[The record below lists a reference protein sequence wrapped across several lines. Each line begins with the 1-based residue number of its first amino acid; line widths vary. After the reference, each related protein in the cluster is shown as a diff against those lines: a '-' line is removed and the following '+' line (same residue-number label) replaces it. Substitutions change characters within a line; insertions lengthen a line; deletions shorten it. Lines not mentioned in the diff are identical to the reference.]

1 MAYQS
6 KTNNISDQDY
16 HTLVDEFN
24 ATDDVSLIGN
34 RLDQLFE
41 NVVNNFPD
49 NIALIHNETEVSFK
63 ELNASANI
71 LARSL
76 AGRGLKKG
84 DVVGLAVSRS
94 VDLIIV
100 MLAVL
105 KLDAGPKLIL
115 LSGSPTKGLARW
127 KDICLNAG
135 EARDD
140 SITDT
145 TNLGTDIQIQDLAYV
160 IYTSGSTGRPKGVE
174 ISHGAAANFLSSLR
188 KHEPGCNEHDRLLAI
203 TTISFDMSA
212 LELLLPILSGAT
224 MIIANTSAVKDPRE
238 LIGLMDRHQ
247 VTILQATPATWTML
261 LEAGWEG
268 EPRLSKIICGG
279 EPLSRHLADRLL
291 ASADS
296 VWNVYGPCETT
307 YGSVGRVGEG
317 DIVVGNPVANG
328 RIYVLDDNM
337 SPVPMGCEGEV
348 YIGGAS
354 VSNGYRNKPELTQS
368 RFLSNPFHA
377 GIFFRTGDLARFIGP
392 GKLQVV
398 GRIDGVVKIRG
409 HRIEAGDIEA
419 ILLDHPNV
427 SQAVV
432 VNRDDRLVAY
442 CVLHAPFH
450 GTPSLD
456 SVLRAWVD
464 ERLPSYMMP
473 SFFVQLDAFPVSP
486 NQKIDRK
493 ALPDPIETIQS
504 QTPMQPTSELEQQIQ
519 TIWSDILGHDRIGI
533 EDNFFNIGG
542 DSVRIIRMQTALEK
556 HLHRHVPTPKL
567 FEHYTIKS
575 LAAYLAGTDKESHE
589 QKSYKVGHG
598 FPGSNESIAVVSM
611 ACRLPGGVATPED
624 FWQLLQRG
632 GDAIIDVPKDRWDAD
647 KLYDADPDVD
657 GTSYCRRGG
666 FLDSIYSHDSSFFGI
681 SPREAQSMDPNA
693 APDVGVV
700 LGGLR
705 TSWLYKGSAEW
716 HYNRRFPR
724 RSANATLSGRL
735 SYTLGLQGP
744 SLTVDTACSS
754 SLVATHLAC
763 NALRQGECNIA
774 VVGGISLLL
783 NPGIHVEFS
792 KLRGLSTDGR
802 CRAFSDDTNGTGF
815 SEGAAIV
822 ALKRLSDAQRDGD
835 DIHAVLRGTAVMHGG
850 HSSGLTAPSGPGQAT
865 LIRTA
870 LARVAMEP
878 GDIDYI
884 EGHGTGTKLGDPIEA
899 TALAEVFGPGRSS
912 LDPLRLGS
920 AKSNIGHTQAAAGL
934 VGLLK
939 VVLSMQNNALPKTLH
954 ISKPTTA
961 VDWKN
966 ANMELVLANRPWLP
980 NTARLRRAGVSAF
993 GIGGTNA
1000 HVIIEEP
1007 PRPVMGVTDN
1017 TTSPTFPAAVP
1028 FVLSG
1033 KSNSALRA
1041 QAEKIRLHIE
1051 SDAGKDDHLSDIA
1064 YSLAT
1069 SRTHFHKR
1077 AVVTAEDK
1085 AQMLEKLASV
1095 SSGFSEQLKVDEIDK
1110 ASVGML
1116 FTGQGSQ
1123 RLGMGK
1129 DLYAAY
1135 PVFRDALDEI
1145 AAKFTELE
1153 SPLLDIIWAKS
1164 GTESASL
1171 LKRAD
1176 FAQPALFALEVS
1188 LWRLWQ
1194 SWGVKPAFLLG
1205 HSVGELAAAHVA
1217 GVLDLPDACQL
1228 VMMRGRLMQALP
1240 CHGKMASIG
1249 ASSGEVTE
1257 AIGELRQADTVEIAG
1272 YNTPFQTVISGDVDA
1287 VEAVMLHFTELG
1299 HKTKALDTSHA
1310 FHSSHMNG
1318 MLDDFRAVAQ
1328 TVRFNPPRIPIIS
1341 SMTGRLAKA
1350 GELEQAEYWV
1360 KQARNAVRFNDAFQ
1374 ELVNHGANVFLELGP
1389 SPILCGLGAAC
1400 LADTSRLST
1409 ALWLPSLKP
1418 GRDETSVI
1426 QNSISELHVRHVLV
1440 DWTAYFKPFHCRRVK
1455 LPTYAFQRE
1464 TFQPSNKGNWFS
1476 NISQNT
1482 HTDEAVQGVEKMM
1495 FEMNWRQV
1503 DAGEIRVRGLWGLL
1517 CPSEETEWTKEVQ
1530 QVLSNTGIKLVPVAN
1545 LQEAEQLDGLLS
1557 LWDSGA
1563 NVVQTAHKLTA
1574 RALAQLQEATST
1586 GFSVPVVWVTSHAIG
1601 VAAGDRP
1608 VGIGA
1613 APLWGLARTA
1623 RSEHP
1628 ELCLRMIDLGEEMDS
1643 TTFGLALMLSDQTE
1657 LAIRQEQLLVPHIER
1672 ASLVPSPPVRRTLL
1686 RADGAVLVTGGLGDL
1701 GGRVARRL
1709 VSTHGVRDLVLTSRR
1724 GMESP
1729 GADMFVAELARL
1741 GAKATIVSGD
1751 VADLDSLRSIIQ
1763 MFTADRPLRGVIH
1776 AAGVTDSGVLSSL
1789 TAQKCATTFAPK
1801 VDGLWNL
1808 HQLTKDMDLDLFMIF
1823 SSISGVLGLPGL
1835 ANYAAANSFV
1845 DGLAYLRRAQGLP
1858 ATSVAYGMWAG
1869 DGMATT
1875 LVSTTR
1881 AHLSQ
1886 LGLGSLTPESGLE
1899 LFEQAV
1905 RQGREL
1911 TIAADLD
1918 LERLKAYYEEQ
1929 GGVPTVLRSLLSQ
1942 TKVKESID
1950 RVGNLRDMLVDAVP
1964 EQYESIMLRMVR
1976 ETVAK
1981 ALGYTRADEVD
1992 ASRPLQELGIDSLTA
2007 VLIRNH
2013 LATLTAMAL
2022 PANIVLLYSNL
2033 KSLSEFLLSLLLG
2046 DMGSGSSSG
2055 ASESDGTTPSTTASA
2070 VSYVDM
2076 SAIRKGLLDPA
2087 FRFSNVST
2095 ACSGTPETVF
2105 VTGSTG
2111 FVGAFMIHEFLKR
2124 GITVYCLVRAD
2135 SLNQAQERMVKTLKH
2150 YSLWNSEYE
2159 PLLNPVIGDLAQPL
2173 LGLCEVVFDDLA
2185 DRVDAILH
2193 SGALVDWM
2201 RPLED
2206 YVGPNILGT
2215 HEILRLA
2222 SYGRGKAVHFIS
2234 TISTLPIHVGYG
2246 LTEHD
2251 GEYGYGTSKY
2261 LAERMIMAARF
2272 RGAKASSYRLPFVA
2286 ASATNGHFRLDRG
2299 DFLNNLISGSLD
2311 MGAFPS
2317 INTDLST
2324 VLPVDY
2330 LCSTIATIMTKD
2342 QERIGEDYDFIN
2354 PHAPTFD
2361 HFFQVMGAASGGKET
2376 IPFSEWHRR
2385 ALEYATA
2392 HPKSSLA
2399 RITTIIDG
2407 YTDETASDLMKG
2419 NPVGKHVFVLSLEC
2433 RFGTRT
2439 WLRVNPPHLATAVP
2453 LRPLNRLSMSISTP
2467 FDIFLHDLP
2476 TLISQGYHLCSLALE
2491 RRINVYGHSWGGMFT
2506 AQWAATSSATNL
2518 YRFVIA
2524 SSLASMDVWRI
2535 GITALRKKLPQNVQE
2550 VLDRADKTL
2559 DFESPE
2565 YEAAVEVFYKR
2576 HLSLARPWPAKEV
2589 QAALEWFAKDST
2601 TYGTIFAGIK
2611 AATLLMNGA
2620 QDEAQDVAMQPFF
2633 DNIKHVKWVTLDG
2646 AAHFAHINQREKYP
2660 RYISVQ
2666 FNKLIPIP
2674 LVAYLRLAFSTV
2686 SGIANKCSR
2695 MIAKRLTGSIQVIH
2709 VGAFSFKGAEVAL
2722 DCRSFQ
2728 VTCLPTDTT
2737 QSRMAAM
2744 ELPSRLKNASGANGA
2759 DEGGDGTT
2767 YTRDDRDL
2775 IRVGKRPVLKVI
2787 SNILIVRAPGSNVRP
2802 A

>member
-1 MAYQS
+1 MSCQPKTS
-6 KTNNISDQDY
+6 KTSEQDY
-16 HTLVDEFN
+16 RVLVNEFN
-24 ATDDVSLIGN
+24 ATDDVSLVGN

-41 NVVNNFPD
+41 NVVDNLPD

-63 ELNASANI
+63 ELNVSANI

-76 AGRGLKKG
+76 VGRGLKKG
-84 DVVGLAVSRS
+84 DVIGLAVSRS
-94 VDLIIV
+94 IDLIVV

-105 KLDAGPKLIL
+105 KLGAAYVPIDSTFPPERINQMVEDAGLRLIL

-127 KDICLNAG
+127 KDICLSVG

-140 SITDT
+140 AITDT
-145 TNLGTDIQIQDLAYV
+145 TNLKTDIQIQDLAYV

-188 KHEPGCNEHDRLLAI
+188 KHEPGCNKHDRLLAI

-224 MIIANTSAVKDPRE
+224 MVIANTSAVKDPRE

-261 LEAGWEG
+261 LESGWEG

-307 YGSVGRVGEG
+307 YGSVGRVSEG

-328 RIYVLDDNM
+328 RIYLLDDNM

-368 RFLSNPFHA
+368 RFLSNPFH
-377 GIFFRTGDLARFIGP
+377 GGRFFRTGDLARFIGP
-392 GKLQVV
+392 GKLQVI

-409 HRIEAGDIEA
+409 HRIEVADVEA

-432 VNRDDRLVAY
+432 VSRDDRLVAY
-442 CVLHAPFH
+442 CVLHASFH

-456 SVLRAWVD
+456 SVLRPWVD
-464 ERLPSYMMP
+464 ERLPPYMMP
-473 SFFVQLDAFPVSP
+473 SFFVQMDAFPVSP
-486 NQKIDRK
+486 NEKIDRK
-493 ALPDPIETIQS
+493 ALPDPIEMIQS
-504 QTPMQPTSELEQQIQ
+504 QTMLQPTSELEQQIQ
-519 TIWSDILGHDRIGI
+519 AIWSDILGHNHIGI
-533 EDNFFNIGG
+533 EDNFFNVGG

-556 HLHRHVPTPKL
+556 QLRRYVPTPKL

-575 LAAYLAGTDKESHE
+575 LAAYLAGIGKESHE
-589 QKSYKVGHG
+589 QKSLTMGHG

-611 ACRLPGGVATPED
+611 GCRLPGGVVTPED
-624 FWQLLQRG
+624 FWQLLQSG
-632 GDAIIDVPKDRWDAD
+632 GDAIVDVPKNRWDAD
-647 KLYDADPDVD
+647 KLYNADPDVD

-666 FLDSIYSHDSSFFGI
+666 FLDSVYSYDSSFFGI
-681 SPREAQSMDPNA
+681 SPREAQSMDPTHYLMLELCWEVFERAGYTRDQLSGTTTGVFIGVSNNGA
-693 APDVGVV
+693 TNNPPPD
-700 LGGLR
+700 L
-705 TSWLYKGSAEW
+705 KGYSITG
-716 HYNRRFPR
+716 
-724 RSANATLSGRL
+724 SANATLSGRL

-763 NALRQGECNIA
+763 NALRHGECNTA
-774 VVGGISLLL
+774 VVGGVSLLL

-822 ALKRLSDAQRDGD
+822 VLKRLSDAQRDGD

-870 LARVAMEP
+870 LARVSMEP

-939 VVLSMQNNALPKTLH
+939 VVLSIQHNSLPKTLH

-961 VDWKN
+961 VAWKN

-980 NTARLRRAGVSAF
+980 NTGRLRRAGVSAF

-1000 HVIIEEP
+1000 HVIVEEP
-1007 PRPVMGVTDN
+1007 PEPVMGEADN
-1017 TTSPTFPAAVP
+1017 TTLPTFPNAVP

-1051 SDAGKDDHLSDIA
+1051 SHSGKGDRLSDIA

-1069 SRTHFHKR
+1069 SRTHFHR
-1077 AVVTAEDK
+1077 RTVVTAGDK
-1085 AQMLEKLASV
+1085 VQILEKLASV
-1095 SSGFSEQLKVDEIDK
+1095 GSGFSEQLNVDEIDK

-1123 RLGMGK
+1123 RVGMGK
-1129 DLYAAY
+1129 DLYATY

-1164 GTESASL
+1164 ESKSATL

-1194 SWGVKPAFLLG
+1194 SWGVKPDFLLG
-1205 HSVGELAAAHVA
+1205 HSVGELAVAHVA
-1217 GVLDLPDACQL
+1217 GVLDLPDACRL

-1249 ASSGEVTE
+1249 ASSAEVAE
-1257 AIGELRQADTVEIAG
+1257 VIGKLRQAEKVDIAG
-1272 YNTPFQTVISGDVDA
+1272 YNTPFQTVISGDLDA
-1287 VEAVMLHFTELG
+1287 VEAVMLHFAELG
-1299 HKTKALDTSHA
+1299 HKTKELDTGNA
-1310 FHSSHMNG
+1310 FHSCHMDG
-1318 MLDDFRAVAQ
+1318 MLDGFRAVAQ

-1341 SMTGRLAKA
+1341 SMTGRLVKA

-1360 KQARNAVRFNDAFQ
+1360 KQARNAVRFSDAFE

-1400 LADTSRLST
+1400 LADTSPLST
-1409 ALWLPSLKP
+1409 ALWLPSIKP
-1418 GRDETSVI
+1418 GMDEALGI
-1426 QNSISELHVRHVLV
+1426 QNSISELHVRHVSV
-1440 DWTAYFKPFHCRRVK
+1440 DWAAYFKPFHCRRVK

-1464 TFQPSNKGNWFS
+1464 SFQPSNKGSWFNS
-1476 NISQNT
+1476 ISKDT

-1503 DAGEIRVRGLWGLL
+1503 DAGEIRARGLWGLL
-1517 CPSEETEWTKEVQ
+1517 CASEETAWTKEVQ
-1530 QVLSNTGIKLVPVAN
+1530 EILSNTGIKLVPVAN

-1557 LWDSGA
+1557 LWDSGTD
-1563 NVVQTAHKLTA
+1563 VVQTAHKLTTK
-1574 RALAQLQEATST
+1574 ALAQLQDATST
-1586 GFSVPVVWVTSHAIG
+1586 RFGVPVVWVTRHAIG
-1601 VAAGDRP
+1601 AAVGDRP
-1608 VGIGA
+1608 AGIGA

-1628 ELCLRMIDLGEEMDS
+1628 ELRLRMIDLGDEIAS
-1643 TTFGLALMLSDQTE
+1643 KTFGLAMTLNDQTE

-1672 ASLVPSPPVRRTLL
+1672 TGLGSLLPVRRTLL
-1686 RADGAVLVTGGLGDL
+1686 RADGAVLITGGLGDL

-1741 GAKATIVSGD
+1741 GAKATIVGGD

-1763 MFTADRPLRGVIH
+1763 IFTADRPLRGIIH

-1823 SSISGVLGLPGL
+1823 SSISGILGLPGL

-1845 DGLAYLRRAQGLP
+1845 DALAYLRRAQGLP

-1881 AHLSQ
+1881 THLSQ
-1886 LGLGSLTPESGLE
+1886 LGLGSLAPASGLE

-1905 RQGREL
+1905 HRGREL
-1911 TIAADLD
+1911 TIAAVLD
-1918 LERLKAYYEEQ
+1918 LERLRAYYEEQ
-1929 GGVPTVLRSLLSQ
+1929 GGIPTVLRSLLGQ

-1950 RVGNLRDMLVDAVP
+1950 RTGDLRDMLVDAVP
-1964 EQYESIMLRMVR
+1964 EQYDSIMLRMLR

-1981 ALGYTRADEVD
+1981 ALGYSKADEVD
-1992 ASRPLQELGIDSLTA
+1992 ACSPLQELGIDSLSA

-2022 PANIVLLYSNL
+2022 PANIVLLYPNL

-2046 DMGSGSSSG
+2046 DMGSSSSSG
-2055 ASESDGTTPSTTASA
+2055 ASESDGTTLSTTASG
-2070 VSYVDM
+2070 VSSVNM
-2076 SAIRKGLLDPA
+2076 TAIRKGLLDPT
-2087 FRFSNVST
+2087 FQFNNVST
-2095 ACSGTPETVF
+2095 ACSSTPKTVF

-2135 SLNQAQERMVKTLKH
+2135 SLNQAQERMVETLKH
-2150 YSLWNSEYE
+2150 YNLWNSEYG
-2159 PLLNPVIGDLAQPL
+2159 PLLNPVTGDLAQPL

-2246 LTEHD
+2246 LAEHD

-2286 ASATNGHFRLDRG
+2286 ASTTNGHFRLDRG

-2330 LCSTIATIMTKD
+2330 LCSTIATIMTED
-2342 QERIGEDYDFIN
+2342 QERVGEDYDFIN

-2376 IPFSEWHRR
+2376 IPFSEWHHR
-2385 ALEYATA
+2385 ALEYAAA

-2407 YTDETASDLMKG
+2407 YTDETASALMKG
-2419 NPVGKHVFVLSLEC
+2419 NPVGKHVF
-2433 RFGTRT
+2433 G
-2439 WLRVNPPHLATAVP
+2439 
-2453 LRPLNRLSMSISTP
+2453 
-2467 FDIFLHDLP
+2467 
-2476 TLISQGYHLCSLALE
+2476 
-2491 RRINVYGHSWGGMFT
+2491 
-2506 AQWAATSSATNL
+2506 
-2518 YRFVIA
+2518 
-2524 SSLASMDVWRI
+2524 MDVYPAPVI
-2535 GITALRKKLPQNVQE
+2535 DE
-2550 VLDRADKTL
+2550 
-2559 DFESPE
+2559 E
-2565 YEAAVEVFYKR
+2565 YIQKYLVCINAV
-2576 HLSLARPWPAKEV
+2576 
-2589 QAALEWFAKDST
+2589 
-2601 TYGTIFAGIK
+2601 K
-2611 AATLLMNGA
+2611 A
-2620 QDEAQDVAMQPFF
+2620 
-2633 DNIKHVKWVTLDG
+2633 
-2646 AAHFAHINQREKYP
+2646 
-2660 RYISVQ
+2660 
-2666 FNKLIPIP
+2666 
-2674 LVAYLRLAFSTV
+2674 
-2686 SGIANKCSR
+2686 
-2695 MIAKRLTGSIQVIH
+2695 
-2709 VGAFSFKGAEVAL
+2709 
-2722 DCRSFQ
+2722 
-2728 VTCLPTDTT
+2728 
-2737 QSRMAAM
+2737 
-2744 ELPSRLKNASGANGA
+2744 
-2759 DEGGDGTT
+2759 
-2767 YTRDDRDL
+2767 
-2775 IRVGKRPVLKVI
+2775 
-2787 SNILIVRAPGSNVRP
+2787 
-2802 A
+2802 